1 MLLVVT
7 GRHRQTK
14 SRDSFWRVET
24 RDNPAK
30 FEMIIIKNLVGSQDF
45 DGLRSEEQRPW
56 PGNHPISLQLGLLKK
71 LFGLS

>member
-1 MLLVVT
+1 
-7 GRHRQTK
+7 
-14 SRDSFWRVET
+14 VET